1 MNHATSATA
10 LPVSAQPYLAKV
22 SLKHLIQKLFSPAFQ
37 HIKLT
42 DPQTAR
48 LICRLIPATCP
59 FERDVFFLGKKV
71 GHIPALCKL
80 NPLYDQ
86 LVELRF
92 RALMFLADE
101 CGEDVTSYC
110 Q

>member
-1 MNHATSATA
+1 MTHATSATVPA
-10 LPVSAQPYLAKV
+10 SAQSYLAKV
-22 SLKHLIQKLFSPAFQ
+22 SLKHFIQKLFSPAFRQ
-37 HIKLT
+37 IQFT
-42 DPQTAR
+42 DPRTAR
-48 LICRLIPATCP
+48 LICRLIPANCP
-59 FERDVFFLGKKV
+59 FERDVIFRGQKIA
-71 GHIPALCKL
+71 HIPALCKL

-92 RALMFLADE
+92 QALVFLADE

>member
-1 MNHATSATA
+1 MINATSATPP
-10 LPVSAQPYLAKV
+10 LEHFLLRSI
-22 SLKHLIQKLFSPAFQ
+22 SLNYFIQKLFSPVLSQ
-37 HIKLT
+37 INLN

-48 LICRLIPATCP
+48 LICRLIPMSCP
-59 FERDVFFLGKKV
+59 FERDVFLLGRKI

-80 NPLYDQ
+80 NPLYEQ
-86 LVELRF
+86 FVELRF
-92 RALMFLADE
+92 RALTFLADE